1 MEKTISLEKTVFP
14 TLDFAGA
21 VDQLWDVVVVG
32 AGPTGSL
39 AARQLARAG
48 ADVLLVDR
56 LSFPR
61 WKVCGC
67 CLLIVILIPI
77 RRL

>member
-48 ADVLLVDR
+48 ADVLLVD
-56 LSFPR
+56 LTAISELYFESFSRYLEP
-61 WKVCGC
+61 
-67 CLLIVILIPI
+67 PPPQ
-77 RRL
+77 